1 MKLLYKKDL
10 KTETKNFRPIPL
22 FLLISKITGR
32 IIHDQTMNFHSD
44 TNVLYK
50 YQSGFEKFHSADT
63 RLSYLHGKTTKGFDS
78 GLLIRIVL
86 IDLQRAFDIMYH
98 NIVIKKK
105 NTFLGF
111 TDTKIK

>member
-63 RLSYLHGKTTKGFDS
+63 RLSYLHDKTTKGFDS
-78 GLLIRIVL
+78 GLLIRIVP
-86 IDLQRAFDIMYH
+86 IDLQRAFDTMYH

-105 NTFLGF
+105 RLLGF
-111 TDTKIK
+111 TDAKIK